1 MKVVVEDELF
11 GRSFQER
18 WPLLLGSLFHV
29 CGQRRHV
36 VALDPSG
43 PNYLTWLEE
52 RPEIEME
59 EVKLVLD
66 TSCELEA
73 RLVIDCVIAASTGA
87 SDWSCDP
94 PKIGPEELLQ
104 AASHP
109 LSVLVENGSND
120 GAFLRCMGFGI
131 DRRNLRT
138 AYEQGLLSFD
148 LGGGSSSLNV
158 LRTRSPRE
166 RYRTWFVFDSDALTP
181 GQPSEEAKT
190 KSEACVAL
198 GLTERHHRL
207 RRRAAENYL
216 PAETLLQAFPHEN
229 SSTHKRARAFGRMN
243 PEQRA
248 HYNLSEGFKGDQ
260 KRLESATTGPSGPN
274 AAEKPDV
281 DALYADVHAQDRSL
295 LETGFGKKTLREL
308 FQPTLLPDEQ
318 RRKDGQEPEMSDL
331 IRRILRWL

>member
-1 MKVVVEDELF
+1 MKVVVGDELF
-11 GRSFQER
+11 ERSFQER
-18 WPLLLGSLFHV
+18 WPFLLGSLFHA
-29 CGQRRHV
+29 CGQRHHV

-43 PNYLTWLEE
+43 PNYLNWLKE
-52 RPEIEME
+52 RPELEKK
-59 EVKLVLD
+59 EVEIVLD

-73 RLVIDCVIAASTGA
+73 RLVIDCVITASTSA

-94 PKIGPEELLQ
+94 PKVGPEELIQ
-104 AASHP
+104 TVSHP

-131 DRRNLRT
+131 DRRNLLA
-138 AYEQGLLSFD
+138 AYEQEHLSFD

-158 LRTRSPRE
+158 LKTRRPRE

-181 GQPSEEAKT
+181 NQPSEEAKT
-190 KSEACVAL
+190 KSEECVAL

-229 SSTHKRARAFGRMN
+229 SVAHKRARAFGGMN

-281 DALYADVHAQDRSL
+281 DALYADMPAQDRAQ

-308 FQPTLLPDEQ
+308 FQPTLLPDES
-318 RRKDGQEPEMSDL
+318 RRKDGQEPEMGDL